1 MVQLTV
7 ETFTRRFP
15 GFSALESHEMETL
28 IGLLK
33 VQEYEASEAL
43 IDEGT
48 RTDSLFFVWDGELD
62 VLMNAPDGEHKVAL
76 VGEGSLLGEISILDP
91 GPATATVRSEQGCT
105 ALHLDRASL
114 ETFWEANP
122 HAASVFMRELSRLA
136 AKRIRAADKLLNE
149 LLIQAD
155 SSTEALV
162 AVHGKLFKEGTTS

>member
-1 MVQLTV
+1 
-7 ETFTRRFP
+7 
-15 GFSALESHEMETL
+15 
-28 IGLLK
+28 
-33 VQEYEASEAL
+33 
-43 IDEGT
+43 
-48 RTDSLFFVWDGELD
+48 
-62 VLMNAPDGEHKVAL
+62 
-76 VGEGSLLGEISILDP
+76 
-91 GPATATVRSEQGCT
+91 
-105 ALHLDRASL
+105 LHLDRASL